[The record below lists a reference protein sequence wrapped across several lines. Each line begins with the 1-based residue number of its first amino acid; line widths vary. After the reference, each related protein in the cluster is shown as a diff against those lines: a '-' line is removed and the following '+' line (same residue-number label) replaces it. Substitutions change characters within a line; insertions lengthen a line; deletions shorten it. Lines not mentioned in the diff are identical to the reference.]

1 MANADVF
8 PLPGPSTRKQG
19 KSVSSK
25 QQNIILNIVNY
36 FVKEKE
42 NGGKPLYRSHAIVSK
57 TAAAMGF
64 SSTYIRKL
72 AKEGKAG
79 RMPGKIR
86 HQKKRKFG
94 KLDDLDLG
102 VIRRIIHCFYL

>member
-1 MANADVF
+1 MANAGVF

-19 KSVSSK
+19 KPVNSR
-25 QQNIILNIVNY
+25 QQNIILNVVNY

-57 TAAAMGF
+57 TAAATGF
-64 SSTYIRKL
+64 SSTYVRKL

-79 RMPGKIR
+79 RMPGKNR
-86 HQKKRKFG
+86 HQKKG
-94 KLDDLDLG
+94 NLG
-102 VIRRIIHCFYL
+102 N

>member
-19 KSVSSK
+19 KAVNSK
-25 QQNIILNIVNY
+25 QQNIILNVVDY

-57 TAAAMGF
+57 TVAATGF
-64 SSTYIRKL
+64 SSTNIRKL
-72 AKEGKAG
+72 TKEGKAE
-79 RMPGKIR
+79 RAPGKNREGEIWEIR
-86 HQKKRKFG
+86 
-94 KLDDLDLG
+94 
-102 VIRRIIHCFYL
+102 